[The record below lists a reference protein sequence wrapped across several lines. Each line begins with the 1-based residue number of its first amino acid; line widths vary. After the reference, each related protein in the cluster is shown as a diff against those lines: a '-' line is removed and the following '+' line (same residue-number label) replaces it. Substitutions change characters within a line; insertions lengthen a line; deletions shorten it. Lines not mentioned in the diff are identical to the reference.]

1 MLVIKENLGGRI
13 GYIVGS
19 DSHVHYILKIM
30 VKSLLNSQ
38 MDWEIIDNK
47 FGMVSYAPYVGTR
60 YEDFTVVI
68 SN

>member
-13 GYIVGS
+13 GQLVQTPMFIIY
-19 DSHVHYILKIM
+19 LKTM

-38 MDWEIIDNK
+38 MDREIIDNK
-47 FGMVSYAPYVGTR
+47 LGMVSYTPYVGTR